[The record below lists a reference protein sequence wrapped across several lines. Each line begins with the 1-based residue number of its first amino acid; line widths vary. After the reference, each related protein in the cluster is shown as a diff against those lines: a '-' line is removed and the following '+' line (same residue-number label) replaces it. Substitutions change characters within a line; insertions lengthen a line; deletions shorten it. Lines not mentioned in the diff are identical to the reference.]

1 MISGES
7 AREWYDNRMLDE
19 GQAIVFVNESALET
33 FIRTP
38 GVSQFDVVLLWG

>member
-7 AREWYDNRMLDE
+7 AREWYESSMLDE
-19 GQAIVFVNESALET
+19 GQAIVFENESALET

-38 GVSQFDVVLLWG
+38 GVSQI